1 MRPRAC
7 SRPSRDEA
15 RGAAA
20 VEFALVLP
28 LVLLLVCGIVDF
40 GRMLNVQITLSAAA
54 REGARWEALRLP
66 ATTGVST
73 ASRVATAAP
82 GIAPAPATAV
92 PSSCPANPAPTQNA
106 SVTATTTYT
115 LLIPL
120 GAISGLFGGGLPGSV
135 TLTGQGVMRCGG

>member
-1 MRPRAC
+1 MSPQ
-7 SRPSRDEA
+7 PSA
-15 RGAAA
+15 RRRQDQGAAA

-40 GRMLNVQITLSAAA
+40 GRMLNIQITLSAAA

-73 ASRVATAAP
+73 ATRVATAAP
-82 GIAPAPATAV
+82 GVAPTPTTGIL
-92 PSSCPANPAPTQNA
+92 SSCPANPSPTQNA

-115 LLIPL
+115 FLTPL
-120 GAISGLFGGGLPGSV
+120 GAIGGLFGGGFPGAV
-135 TLTGQGVMRCGG
+135 TLTGRGVMRCGG